1 MRDDESE
8 LSELGSH
15 PPLSPLFG
23 AFGHRHAS
31 NEPSPDKQSTASA
44 EPLTAEEHSP
54 HSERVIRRIILRPSS
69 GQSSFGSEVSA
80 QEGRTRTPLPTS
92 PQAPANLEKGVI
104 LGYWR
109 DSDAETVNDKHAVI
123 GFIDARD
130 RLRTRIHHTNK
141 IGKTVTDTY
150 PLPPGPGASWVTFD
164 RIVFSDHLVGLDQHE
179 VKEYARILSGMSF
192 ASVAAA
198 REREQAAVSEASKRA
213 REKAKSEGSTAQ
225 PLIAY
230 GREVP
235 RGHSYEGQRQQ
246 KGDAKDAEGDSI
258 TDSTPFVQLE
268 SLPGTRPTSVV
279 IGYWRGSDIAEPKDR
294 HAALGIISQTDGFR
308 VKVVRETRDGRPAEG
323 NFPTNLGGIWLN
335 YDQVVLEPQLQ
346 ELTRLEV
353 KEYVR
358 VRQFQIDQDEHP
370 SQEAKNIALAVEDA
384 RSRVATS
391 RGIIRPANE
400 SSPAKGAAAAPS
412 NNVAVPTIAE
422 QSRPLRRIESNPPH
436 RDSFRGKKRTST
448 TAGLIERTASQARR
462 HIKRAEAAQDR
473 ADLKEQHQE
482 RLLRAEGMAAAPNFY
497 PTNGVNGHRA
507 PVHERQDIQRL
518 NAVWAR
524 QEARRMRNDDQDRI
538 IHGGIKYERR
548 PSGPF
553 ADKFASHGAIINI
566 DGEDYVE
573 YRVLTKVNI

>member
-1 MRDDESE
+1 MKDDESE

-15 PPLSPLFG
+15 PSLSPSFDT
-23 AFGHRHAS
+23 FGHRHMS
-31 NEPSPDKQSTASA
+31 KEPSPNKQNTDGA
-44 EPLTAEEHSP
+44 EDLITRAHSP
-54 HSERVIRRIILRPSS
+54 HSTRVIKRVILRPSS
-69 GQSSFGSEVSA
+69 GLSSSGSEA
-80 QEGRTRTPLPTS
+80 PAEEGRTRTPLPIS

-109 DSDAETVNDKHAVI
+109 DSNAEPIDDKHAVI

-141 IGKTVTDTY
+141 TGKTVTDTY

-164 RIVFSDHLVGLDQHE
+164 RIVFSDHLVGLDHNE

-192 ASVAAA
+192 ASVAVA
-198 REREQAAVSEASKRA
+198 REREQAAVSEASKKA
-213 REKAKSEGSTAQ
+213 REKAQSEGSTAQ

-230 GREVP
+230 GLEVP
-235 RGHSYEGQRQQ
+235 RSLSFEWQRHQ
-246 KGDAKDAEGDSI
+246 KGDAKDAEGDGV
-258 TDSTPFVQLE
+258 TGSTPFVQLE
-268 SLPGTRPTSVV
+268 PLPGTRPTSVV
-279 IGYWRGSDIAEPKDR
+279 IGYWKSSDIAEPKDK

-308 VKVVRETRDGRPAEG
+308 VKVVRETRDGRPAKG

-335 YDQVVLEPQLQ
+335 YDQVVLEPHLQ

-358 VRQFQIDQDEHP
+358 IRQYQIDHDETP
-370 SQEAKNIALAVEDA
+370 SQEAKNIALAVADA

-391 RGIIRPANE
+391 RGIIRPTTE
-400 SSPAKGAAAAPS
+400 SSPAKLAAAATSS
-412 NNVAVPTIAE
+412 NDAVPIVAE
-422 QSRPLRRIESNPPH
+422 QSRPLRQIESKPLH
-436 RDSFRGKKRTST
+436 RDSFRVKKRTSA
-448 TAGLIERTASQARR
+448 TAGLIDKTACQARH
-462 HIKRAEAAQDR
+462 HIARAEAAEDR

-482 RLLRAEGMAAAPNFY
+482 RLLHAESRTTTPNSS
-497 PTNGVNGHRA
+497 PANCINGLSA
-507 PVHERQDIQRL
+507 PVHQREDIQRL
-518 NAVWAR
+518 NAIWVR
-524 QEARRMRNDDQDRI
+524 QETRKIRYDDQDWI

-548 PSGPF
+548 LSGPF
-553 ADKFASHGAIINI
+553 AGRFASHGAIVNI

>member
-15 PPLSPLFG
+15 PSFSPNFG
-23 AFGHRHAS
+23 TFGHRHAS
-31 NEPSPDKQSTASA
+31 EEPSLDKQSTDVGEALITGA
-44 EPLTAEEHSP
+44 HSP
-54 HSERVIRRIILRPSS
+54 HSERAIKRIILRPSS
-69 GQSSFGSEVSA
+69 GQSSSGTESLA

-92 PQAPANLEKGVI
+92 PQPPANLEKGVI

-109 DSDAETVNDKHAVI
+109 DSNAENIDDKHAVI

-141 IGKTVTDTY
+141 TGKTVTDTY

-164 RIVFSDHLVGLDQHE
+164 RIVFSDHLVGLDHDE

-213 REKAKSEGSTAQ
+213 REKAQAEGSTAQ

-230 GREVP
+230 GLEVP
-235 RGHSYEGQRQQ
+235 RGLGYEWQRQQ
-246 KGDAKDAEGDSI
+246 KGDAKDSEGDNISE
-258 TDSTPFVQLE
+258 STPFVQLE
-268 SLPGTRPTSVV
+268 PLPGTRPTSVV
-279 IGYWRGSDIAEPKDR
+279 IGYWRGSDIAEPKDK

-335 YDQVVLEPQLQ
+335 YDQVVLEPHLQ
-346 ELTRLEV
+346 QLTRLEV

-358 VRQFQIDQDEHP
+358 VRQFQIDQDERP
-370 SQEAKNIALAVEDA
+370 SQETTNIALAVEDA

-391 RGIIRPANE
+391 RGIIRPTNE
-400 SSPAKGAAAAPS
+400 SSPVKRAAAVPS
-412 NNVAVPTIAE
+412 NNVTEPIIAE
-422 QSRPLRRIESNPPH
+422 LSRPLRRIESKPPH
-436 RDSFRGKKRTST
+436 RDSLKGKKRTSAI
-448 TAGLIERTASQARR
+448 AGLIERTASHARR
-462 HIKRAEAAQDR
+462 HIARAEGREDR

-482 RLLRAEGMAAAPNFY
+482 RLLHAEAMTTAPNSP
-497 PTNGVNGHRA
+497 PTNSVNGLRA
-507 PVHERQDIQRL
+507 PVHQREDIQRL

-524 QEARRMRNDDQDRI
+524 QEARRMRYDDQDRI
-538 IHGGIKYERR
+538 VHGGIKYERR

-553 ADKFASHGAIINI
+553 ADKFASHGSIINI